1 MKKNSQ
7 AFVNQIVVCLLV
19 TICFGGTVGLG
30 TVWMRHQISTT
41 ANTNRQLAAELTE
54 LRRLISERT
63 AVIESEQHPEL
74 LRGLNTRMR
83 LGLVPMNDVPLY
95 NVTEDPVRRMVE
107 RANAGVFSDGPP
119 PLTLKLAQH

>member
-1 MKKNSQ
+1 MKKTSQ

-30 TVWMRHQISTT
+30 TVLMRHQISTT
-41 ANTNRQLAAELTE
+41 ANLNRQLAAELTE
-54 LRRLISERT
+54 MRRLISEKT
-63 AVIESEQHPEL
+63 AAIESEQHPEL
-74 LRGLNTRMR
+74 LRGLNTRMQ

-107 RANAGVFSDGPP
+107 RANAGVFTDGPSSIR
-119 PLTLKLAQH
+119 LNLAQH

>member
-30 TVWMRHQISTT
+30 TVLMRHQISTT
-41 ANTNRQLAAELTE
+41 ANLNRQLAAELTE
-54 LRRLISERT
+54 MRRLISEKT
-63 AVIESEQHPEL
+63 AAIESEQHPEL
-74 LRGLNTRMR
+74 LRGLNTRMQ

-107 RANAGVFSDGPP
+107 RANAGVFTDGPSSIRFD
-119 PLTLKLAQH
+119 LAQH

>member
-7 AFVNQIVVCLLV
+7 AFVNQIVGCLLV

-30 TVWMRHQISTT
+30 TVLMRHQISTT
-41 ANTNRQLAAELTE
+41 ANLNRQLAAELTE
-54 LRRLISERT
+54 MRRLISEKT
-63 AVIESEQHPEL
+63 AAIESEQHPEL
-74 LRGLNTRMR
+74 LRGLNTRMQ

-107 RANAGVFSDGPP
+107 RTNAGVFTDGPSSIRFD
-119 PLTLKLAQH
+119 LAQH